1 MDLKSPFVIS
11 IVDLPRQEGAIR
23 QMRRSFDAPADVG
36 VQMYSV
42 EEGSELDVDFTL
54 QSVSEGVL
62 IDGYVNAHAHGQC
75 SRCLI
80 DIDDDMNE
88 RISELVFYPER
99 AAVLEDEGDEEAEDF
114 FLIESER
121 IDLEPIIR
129 DSLVLA
135 MPLQP
140 LCQPDCEGLC
150 PVCGE
155 RWLDLPIDHEHP
167 EESSDFS
174 VLDALAAKLRAEEEG
189 R

>member
-11 IVDLPRQEGAIR
+11 IVDLPRQEGA
-23 QMRRSFDAPADVG
+23 MREVRTGFNAPSDVG
-36 VQMYSV
+36 VAMYQV
-42 EEGSELDVDFTL
+42 AEGSPLGVDLTL

-62 IDGYVNAHAHGQC
+62 VDGYVSAHAHGQC

-80 DIDDDMNE
+80 DIDEDMNE

-99 AAVLEDEGDEEAEDF
+99 AAALEDEGDEEAEDF
-114 FLIESER
+114 FLIENDR

-129 DSLVLA
+129 DALVLS

-140 LCQPDCEGLC
+140 LCQADCEGLC

-155 RWLDLPIDHEHP
+155 RWLDLPEDHEHL
-167 EESSDFS
+167 EEASDFS
-174 VLDALAAKLRAEEEG
+174 VLDALAAKLRAAEEG
-189 R
+189 E